1 MSDRPPTADDVQSI
15 LKIYEL
21 RREQKLRLARDW
33 FQARFFPHSFD
44 DIKAI
49 TSAQNPDNTYFR
61 MVTSYWDMAASF
73 VNHGAVHPGLF
84 LEQAG
89 EMFHVFAKME
99 EFLPHIRQ
107 ELGMPRFLQNV
118 EKLVKAAPGGLDRV
132 RVIQERL
139 ARQQTSVRLGAD

>member
-1 MSDRPPTADDVQSI
+1 MADRPPTPDDVQSI

-33 FQARFFPHSFD
+33 YSSRFFPHSFE

-73 VNHGAVHPGLF
+73 VNHGAVHQALF
-84 LEQAG
+84 LEQAS
-89 EMFHVFAKME
+89 EMFHVFAKVE
-99 EFLPHIRQ
+99 EFIPQIR
-107 ELGMPRFLQNV
+107 EDLGMPRFLVNV
-118 EKLVKAAPGGLDRV
+118 EKLVQAAPGGIERV
-132 RVIQERL
+132 RIIQERL
-139 ARQQTSVRLGAD
+139 ARQQSVR

>member
-1 MSDRPPTADDVQSI
+1 MPDRPPTPDDVQAI

-33 FQARFFPHSFD
+33 YSSRFFPHTFD

-73 VNHGAVHPGLF
+73 VNHGAVHQALF

-89 EMFHVFAKME
+89 EMFYVFAKVE
-99 EFLPHIRQ
+99 EFVPAIRE
-107 ELGMPRFLQNV
+107 ELGMPRFLVNV
-118 EKLVKAAPGGLDRV
+118 EKLVKSAPGGIERV
-132 RVIQERL
+132 RIIQERL
-139 ARQQTSVRLGAD
+139 ARQQSGLR

>member
-1 MSDRPPTADDVQSI
+1 MPDRPPTPDDVQAI

-33 FQARFFPHSFD
+33 YSSRFFPQSIE

-73 VNHGAVHPGLF
+73 VNHGAIHQALF

-89 EMFHVFAKME
+89 EMFYIFAKVE
-99 EFLPHIRQ
+99 EFVPAIRAD
-107 ELGMPRFLQNV
+107 LGMPRFLMNV
-118 EKLVKAAPGGLDRV
+118 EKLVNAAPGGIERV
-132 RVIQERL
+132 RAIHERL
-139 ARQQTSVRLGAD
+139 ARQQSGIR

>member
-1 MSDRPPTADDVQSI
+1 MVDRPPTPDDVQSI
-15 LKIYEL
+15 LKLYEL

-33 FQARFFPHSFD
+33 YVSRFFPQTFE

-73 VNHGAVHPGLF
+73 VNHGAINHAMF

-89 EMFHVFAKME
+89 EMFYVWAKVEAFVTPIRE
-99 EFLPHIRQ
+99 EL
-107 ELGMPRFLQNV
+107 LMPRFLMNV
-118 EKLVKAAPGGLDRV
+118 EKLVRRAPDGAERV
-132 RVIQERL
+132 RLLQQRL
-139 ARQQTSVRLGAD
+139 TRQQQGLR